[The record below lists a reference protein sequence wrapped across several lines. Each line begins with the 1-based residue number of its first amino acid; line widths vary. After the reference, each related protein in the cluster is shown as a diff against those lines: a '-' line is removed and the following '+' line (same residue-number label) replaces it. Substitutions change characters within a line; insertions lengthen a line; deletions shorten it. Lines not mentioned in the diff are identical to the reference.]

1 MMVFDSS
8 HYEFTYDY
16 LGRLHRFRARGIME
30 PCTTITRA
38 VPRSQFIVYVNLKSP
53 PRPRNCSK
61 LFTAAPTDRKGVH
74 AAAIHHCLATP
85 FSQCHARWHFLS
97 NSHTVPLPL
106 ASQMILVP
114 GRTQMYS
121 IGHHWSRPR
130 YSMGFRKIASDQY
143 PCQPPTAF

>member
-1 MMVFDSS
+1 MHDRQLSGPF
-8 HYEFTYDY
+8 
-16 LGRLHRFRARGIME
+16 LGSESWFI
-30 PCTTITRA
+30 
-38 VPRSQFIVYVNLKSP
+38 IVYVNLKSP

-74 AAAIHHCLATP
+74 AAVIHHCLATP
-85 FSQCHARWHFLS
+85 FSQWHARWHFLS

-143 PCQPPTAF
+143 PCQPPTAFWTPYAVIPSHSFPPLW